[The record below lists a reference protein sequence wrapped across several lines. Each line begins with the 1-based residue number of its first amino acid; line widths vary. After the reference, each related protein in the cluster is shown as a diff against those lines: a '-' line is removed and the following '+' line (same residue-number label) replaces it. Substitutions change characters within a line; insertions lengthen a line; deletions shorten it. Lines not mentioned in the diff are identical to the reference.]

1 MKLRHGVRFVH
12 LEEGTIWELRTNN
25 GTMGLWACRAVR
37 PPCSMQECPLQVIRE
52 FTEEEILQYPLL
64 EPFTLRATNIYKAEM
79 ELLHIISDAT
89 ELMPLPQKRA
99 LYLALERA
107 IKHRLDA
114 ILSQIGIPDES

>member
-1 MKLRHGVRFVH
+1 
-12 LEEGTIWELRTNN
+12 
-25 GTMGLWACRAVR
+25 
-37 PPCSMQECPLQVIRE
+37 MQECPLQVIRE